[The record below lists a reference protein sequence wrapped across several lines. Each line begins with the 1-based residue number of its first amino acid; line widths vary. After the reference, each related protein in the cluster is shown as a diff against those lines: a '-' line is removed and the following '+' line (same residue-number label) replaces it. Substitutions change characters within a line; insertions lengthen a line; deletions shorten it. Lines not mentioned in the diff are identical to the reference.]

1 MTEFPTITVCNFNR
15 LSKSRS
21 NELNFDN
28 DLISYVFASIPD
40 IATLLHSNTSAKTE
54 QQFVDWKH
62 KHNMTTR
69 DIFAK
74 FGMQCSEMI
83 KMVSIE

>member
-1 MTEFPTITVCNFNR
+1 
-15 LSKSRS
+15 
-21 NELNFDN
+21 
-28 DLISYVFASIPD
+28 VFASIPD